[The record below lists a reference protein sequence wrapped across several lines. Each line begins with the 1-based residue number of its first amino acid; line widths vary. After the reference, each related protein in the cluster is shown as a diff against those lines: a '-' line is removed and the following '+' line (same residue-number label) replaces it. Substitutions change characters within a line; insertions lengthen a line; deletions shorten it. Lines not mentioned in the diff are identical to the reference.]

1 MWIWIVIGVA
11 VLVLG
16 ILFVGKYF
24 FAMIALEFIAI
35 VALHHFKPE
44 WFEK

>member
-1 MWIWIVIGVA
+1 MRGFAIGVWL
-11 VLVLG
+11 VVLG

-24 FAMIALEFIAI
+24 FAMIAIEFIAI